1 MAEHVERV
9 IGLQLDK
16 RGIPFQVAALAV
28 YGFLV
33 TGVLTLYSE
42 TGTLHIRYLEVVEI
56 GTTQFS
62 WVFAPLVVYTV
73 EKGRSMFNTR
83 AETRAAVRAKVR
95 EEGLE
100 QGRKE
105 MMEWMR
111 SKFEERGKELD
122 PEIEEEAKE
131 YLENGR
137 S

>member
-28 YGFLV
+28 YGLLV

-42 TGTLHIRYLEVVEI
+42 TGTLHIRYLEI
-56 GTTQFS
+56 ATTQFS
-62 WVFAPLVVYTV
+62 WAFAPLVGYAV
-73 EKGRSMFNTR
+73 ERSRSMFNTR

-95 EEGLE
+95 EEG
-100 QGRKE
+100 RKE

-111 SKFEERGKELD
+111 SKFEERGQEMD

-131 YLENGR
+131 YLKNGR
-137 S
+137 D

>member
-28 YGFLV
+28 YGLLV

-62 WVFAPLVVYTV
+62 WAFAPLVGYAV
-73 EKGRSMFNTR
+73 ERSRSMFNTR

-95 EEGLE
+95 EEG
-100 QGRKE
+100 RKE

-111 SKFEERGKELD
+111 SKLEERGQEMD

-131 YLENGR
+131 YLKNGR
-137 S
+137 D

>member
-28 YGFLV
+28 YGLLV

-42 TGTLHIRYLEVVEI
+42 TGTLHIRYLEI
-56 GTTQFS
+56 ATTQFS
-62 WVFAPLVVYTV
+62 WAFAPLVGYAV
-73 EKGRSMFNTR
+73 ERSRSMFNTR

-95 EEGLE
+95 EEGFE

-111 SKFEERGKELD
+111 SKLEERGQEMD
-122 PEIEEEAKE
+122 PEIEKEAKE
-131 YLENGR
+131 YLKNGR
-137 S
+137 D

>member
-28 YGFLV
+28 YGLLV

-42 TGTLHIRYLEVVEI
+42 TGTLHIRYLEI
-56 GTTQFS
+56 ATTQFS
-62 WVFAPLVVYTV
+62 WAFAPLVGYAV
-73 EKGRSMFNTR
+73 ERSRSMFNTR

-95 EEGLE
+95 EEG
-100 QGRKE
+100 RKE

-111 SKFEERGKELD
+111 SKLEERGQEMD

-131 YLENGR
+131 YLKNGR
-137 S
+137 D